1 MSSIPLGVG
10 WGIVMPPCMAPLG
23 VGVSRVIHGGVH
35 PLPPALP
42 VGPPVAPRPP
52 SARPPRGWGWG
63 EPAPSWGS
71 ALGYP

>member
-52 SARPPRGWGWG
+52 LS
-63 EPAPSWGS
+63 EAP
-71 ALGYP
+71 